1 MQHHLINLPFGKVVF
16 SMRPGKKFGLSAV
29 EKGEVWNRW
38 KAGQSLHEIG
48 RAFGKE
54 HSCIRSVLLP
64 RGGIRPADRRR
75 SRLALTLAEREDISR
90 GIASDSSIRE
100 IARGMNRAASTVSR
114 EVIRHGGRPA
124 YRAHDAD
131 RQAWGSALRPK
142 RCLLAVN
149 RNLRNIVASKLI
161 LDWSPEQISGWLKTA
176 YPDDESVR
184 VSHETIYRSLF
195 IQARGVLK
203 KELMDQLRSK
213 RRMRRSRH
221 ATVIGQSRGQIVDA
235 ISIRESPAEAEDR
248 AVPGHWEGDLLS
260 GAKNSYIA
268 TLGERH
274 SRFAMLIQVRSKE
287 TEVVVAALSQHV
299 CKLPATLER
308 SLIWDRGLEMAKHKD
323 FTVATDVQVYFCDPQ
338 SPWQRGTNEN
348 PNLLLR
354 QYFPRGTD
362 LSVHSQAH
370 LDRVALRLNQRPRK
384 TLGFQTP
391 ASKLRASVAST
402 I

>member
-1 MQHHLINLPFGKVVF
+1 
-16 SMRPGKKFGLSAV
+16 MRPGKRFGLSAI
-29 EKGEVWNRW
+29 EKRDIWSRW

-48 RAFGKE
+48 RAFDKP

-64 RGGIRPADRRR
+64 RGGIPPAARRR

-90 GIASDSSIRE
+90 GIASDSPLRE
-100 IARGMNRAASTVSR
+100 IARRLDRAASTVSR
-114 EVIRHGGRPA
+114 EISRHGGRPA

-131 RQAWGSALRPK
+131 DHAWDSALRPK
-142 RCLLAVN
+142 QCLLAFH
-149 RNLRNIVASKLI
+149 RKLRNIVASKLI
-161 LDWSPEQISGWLKTA
+161 LDWSPEQISGWLKTQ
-176 YPDDESVR
+176 YPDDESLR

-203 KELMDQLRSK
+203 KELLDQLRSQ

-221 ATVIGQSRGQIVDA
+221 ASASGQSRGQIVDA
-235 ISIRESPAEAEDR
+235 VSIRERPAEVEDR
-248 AVPGHWEGDLLS
+248 AVPGHWEGDLLA
-260 GAKNSYIA
+260 GAKNTYIA
-268 TLGERH
+268 TLVERH
-274 SRFAMLIQVRSKE
+274 SRFAMLIKVPSKN

-299 CKLPATLER
+299 RKLPATLKR
-308 SLIWDRGLEMAKHKD
+308 SLTWDRGLEMAKHKD

-348 PNLLLR
+348 TNLLLR

-362 LSVHSQAH
+362 LSVHSQAQ
-370 LDRVALRLNQRPRK
+370 LDQVALRLNQRPRK

-391 ASKLRASVAST
+391 ASKLHASVAST
-402 I
+402 V